1 MTIPEIVGLAISCL
15 VIACGII
22 IAVLFLCGYL
32 TYKDLCHRKESV
44 DKLEQSPYVGALGPN
59 LRDFNDFRDDS
70 YSALKGTSFTWE
82 SITSND
88 DVRLFARFYKVE
100 NAKKTV
106 ICLPGYLTSA
116 VKCFSAF
123 VPFYM
128 EKGFN
133 VLLVTARGHAES
145 GGKHI
150 TFGKKESQDLLCWIS
165 KVNELVK
172 DGEII
177 VHGIDIGANSALLV
191 SGEFNNEV
199 KGIVS
204 DSAFSK
210 PWDVFVYQIKQIY
223 HLSPFPILHIAEYFS
238 KRFIKVGFGDS
249 AVKAVAN
256 SAVPV
261 LFVHGAKDMFVPY
274 YMCNACYESCSAPKQ
289 KFIVESAGHAQA
301 IFKDTEGYKEAIS
314 NFIETL

>member
-1 MTIPEIVGLAISCL
+1 MTIPEIVGLSIGCL
-15 VIACGII
+15 LIACGII

-32 TYKDLCHRKESV
+32 TYKDLCHRKESL
-44 DKLEQSPYVGALGPN
+44 DRLEQSPYVGALGPN
-59 LRDFNDFRDDS
+59 LQDFNDFRDDS

-82 SITSND
+82 SVTASD
-88 DVRLFARFYKVE
+88 DVRLFARFYQVDDS
-100 NAKKTV
+100 KKTV
-106 ICLPGYLTSA
+106 ICLPGYLTSG

-128 EKGFN
+128 EKGYN
-133 VLLVTARGHAES
+133 VLLVTSRGHAES

-150 TFGKKESQDLLCWIS
+150 TFGKKESHDLLSWIS
-165 KVNELVK
+165 KINELVE
-172 DGEII
+172 GGSII

-191 SGEFNNEV
+191 SGDVGSEV
-199 KGIVS
+199 KGIIS

-238 KRFIKVGFGDS
+238 KRFAKVGFKDS
-249 AVKAVAN
+249 SIKAVAN

-274 YMCNACYESCSAPKQ
+274 YMCNALVDSCSAPTK
-289 KFIVESAGHAQA
+289 KFVVESAGHAQA
-301 IFKDTEGYKEAIS
+301 IFNDTEGYKNALSE
-314 NFIETL
+314 FIESL

>member
-1 MTIPEIVGLAISCL
+1 MTTAEIVGLAISCI

-22 IAVLFLCGYL
+22 IAVLFLTGYL
-32 TYKDLCHRKESV
+32 TYRDLCHRKEST

-70 YSALKGTSFTWE
+70 YKALKGTSFTWE
-82 SITSND
+82 SITEDD
-88 DVRLFARFYKVE
+88 DVRLFARFYKVDGS
-100 NAKKTV
+100 NKTV

-128 EKGFN
+128 EKGYN

-145 GGKHI
+145 GGKYI
-150 TFGKKESQDLLCWIS
+150 TFGKKESQDLLCWIN
-165 KVNELVK
+165 KVK
-172 DGEII
+172 EIVENSEFLI
-177 VHGIDIGANSALLV
+177 HGIDVGANSALLV
-191 SGEFNNEV
+191 SGEVGNEV
-199 KGIVS
+199 KGIIS

-238 KRFIKVGFGDS
+238 KRFAKVGFGDS

-261 LFVHGAKDMFVPY
+261 LFVHGGKDMFVPY

-301 IFKDTEGYKEAIS
+301 IFNDTEGYKNAIS
-314 NFIETL
+314 QFIESL